1 MPPRS
6 CSRRESTNFH
16 LSYTF
21 LHLWM
26 KKHHTI
32 AESMAQQ
39 KEDNILDG
47 FTQCTQMTIR
57 LPTYFPGHKPLG
69 ITNQQE
75 CHEDAHH
82 GQPSVA
88 QLLHQI
94 DQSWPT
100 SHAGRFKFGLESL
113 WVQTSFRCWSN
124 HTFKTQPG
132 LVSLMVVYIYTHN
145 FRWYIRMYI

>member
-39 KEDNILDG
+39 KENNILDG
-47 FTQCTQMTIR
+47 FTQCTQMTIV
-57 LPTYFPGHKPLG
+57 F
-69 ITNQQE
+69 Q
-75 CHEDAHH
+75 
-82 GQPSVA
+82 
-88 QLLHQI
+88 
-94 DQSWPT
+94 PT
-100 SHAGRFKFGLESL
+100 SQGTNHWASP
-113 WVQTSFRCWSN
+113 TSRNVTKMLIMANLPLLNKSTSHDPPVMLVVPNLDWSPCGCKQVSGVGATTLSRHN
-124 HTFKTQPG
+124 QDL
-132 LVSLMVVYIYTHN
+132 LVS
-145 FRWYIRMYI
+145 W

>member
-39 KEDNILDG
+39 KENNILDG
-47 FTQCTQMTIR
+47 FTQCTQMTIVFHL
-57 LPTYFPGHKPLG
+57 LPRAQTTGH
-69 ITNQQE
+69 
-75 CHEDAHH
+75 H
-82 GQPSVA
+82 QPAGMSRRCS
-88 QLLHQI
+88 
-94 DQSWPT
+94 SWPT
-100 SHAGRFKFGLESL
+100 FRCSTPAPNRPVMTHQSCWSFQIWIGVL

-145 FRWYIRMYI
+145 IRW